1 MSVSCPKVTG
11 VEARKEILRK
21 SGRCFVCL
29 RRNHISRN
37 CRSSLK
43 CNTCNGRHHVSI
55 CPNRM
60 PTTPSDPQ
68 NHQTEDVVPS
78 TNLYV
83 GTHNPILLQT
93 ASTTALNP
101 DDASI
106 SAQTRFIL
114 DGGSQRTYITSEARR
129 RLHLPTEQREKI
141 MIKTFGSNENSVQE
155 CEVVKVDL
163 QTKKE
168 GVLHLNA
175 LVVPLICDPLTC
187 QPTCESSETY

>member
-1 MSVSCPKVTG
+1 MEKELRIRERAAELDPRVTRKPKPVAMVSSLLSNSSRQVRCSFCNQDHMSVSCPKVTG

-83 GTHNPILLQT
+83 GTHCCRQRLL
-93 ASTTALNP
+93 P
-101 DDASI
+101 
-106 SAQTRFIL
+106 
-114 DGGSQRTYITSEARR
+114 
-129 RLHLPTEQREKI
+129 H
-141 MIKTFGSNENSVQE
+141 
-155 CEVVKVDL
+155 
-163 QTKKE
+163 
-168 GVLHLNA
+168 
-175 LVVPLICDPLTC
+175 
-187 QPTCESSETY
+187 